1 MEQGTGIEPAFTAW
15 EAVVLP
21 IYEPCVKAYCSTGQ
35 WKIQPFSVETFFDTR
50 QLYFTGGRFY
60 VLPLWEITKLAK
72 KLFFQENVVE
82 FPLPLW

>member
-1 MEQGTGIEPAFTAW
+1 MVRIMRVST
-15 EAVVLP
+15 
-21 IYEPCVKAYCSTGQ
+21 IYEPCDGKYDVDLNSGIIAK
-35 WKIQPFSVETFFDTR
+35 PFSVETFFDTR
-50 QLYFTGGRFY
+50 QLYFTGGRFS